1 MNPDTVFLAL
11 NLALSLIQFAEK
23 ARVDLSQSGEL
34 TSEQEAALD
43 AKIADLKSRPHW
55 QPES

>member
-11 NLALSLIQFAEK
+11 NLALQLIQFAEK

-55 QPES
+55 QSES